1 MLTEMVDEDLR
12 IAFVLEYMTN
22 SNEFIFKSKY
32 FRMLSAAHHE
42 DELIRI
48 DNKAINVLAKFNE
61 HDDVFLT
68 LKGLT
73 RMKYINK
80 AISEL

>member
-1 MLTEMVDEDLR
+1 MLNDMIDDDLR

-22 SNEFIFKSKY
+22 SDEFIFKSKY
-32 FRMLSAAHHE
+32 FRMLSMAHHE

-48 DNKAINVLAKFNE
+48 DNKAINVLAKFNDHE
-61 HDDVFLT
+61 DVFLT
-68 LKGLT
+68 GKGLML
-73 RMKYINK
+73 MKYINK